1 MRNNQQSTLSFE
13 KIFRFDAENS
23 GCISIEEIKFVLKNL
38 PATVSDGDIEDII
51 NAVDPD
57 GKGEIDLA
65 LFKTMIGY
73 SF

>member
-1 MRNNQQSTLSFE
+1 M
-13 KIFRFDAENS
+13 FRFDAENS
-23 GCISIEEIKFVLKNL
+23 GRISIEEIKFVLKNL
-38 PATVSDGDIEDII
+38 PVTVSDRDIEDII

-57 GKGEIDLA
+57 GKGEIGME

>member
-1 MRNNQQSTLSFE
+1 MRNNNKFSISFGQM
-13 KIFRFDAENS
+13 FRFDAENS
-23 GCISIEEIKFVLKNL
+23 GRISIEELKFVLKNL
-38 PATVSDGDIEDII
+38 PVTVSDGDIEDII

>member
-23 GCISIEEIKFVLKNL
+23 GRILIEEIKFVLKNL
-38 PATVSDGDIEDII
+38 PVTVSDGDIEDII

>member
-1 MRNNQQSTLSFE
+1 M
-13 KIFRFDAENS
+13 FRFDAENS
-23 GCISIEEIKFVLKNL
+23 GRISIEELKFVLKNL
-38 PATVSDGDIEDII
+38 PVTVSDGDIEDII